1 MLLITV
7 NGFYT
12 NLVAELE
19 DVPSR
24 AGAKVHRRLD
34 LAERLE
40 RLTLVDSCA
49 HAAAREA
56 YWQSVVEEKSLEQI
70 LRLHQLQA
78 ARKTF
83 TDIRSDVSYIGH
95 EAYVTAE
102 TEAYTQV
109 TRMASDTTVQFCRGL
124 LSTEIGL
131 YTPPL
136 TEGC

>member
-1 MLLITV
+1 MLPITV

-24 AGAKVHRRLD
+24 AGAEVHRRLD

-56 YWQSVVEEKSLEQI
+56 YWQSVVAEKFLEQI
-70 LRLHQLQA
+70 LQLHQLQA
-78 ARKTF
+78 ARSTF

-95 EAYVTAE
+95 AL
-102 TEAYTQV
+102 QV
-109 TRMASDTTVQFCRGL
+109 KPNRTMKIFKMSWKNMRRKYMVWVGRTCGQTF
-124 LSTEIGL
+124 
-131 YTPPL
+131 
-136 TEGC
+136 

>member
-1 MLLITV
+1 MLPTTV

-12 NLVAELE
+12 NLVAELK

-24 AGAKVHRRLD
+24 AGAEVHRRLD

-40 RLTLVDSCA
+40 RLTLVDSRA

-56 YWQSVVEEKSLEQI
+56 YWQSVVAEKFLEQI
-70 LRLHQLQA
+70 LQLHQLQA
-78 ARKTF
+78 IRSTF
-83 TDIRSDVSYIGH
+83 TDIRNDVSYIGH

>member
-1 MLLITV
+1 MLPATV
-7 NGFYT
+7 NRLYSF
-12 NLVAELE
+12 LVIELKDALLRAEAE
-19 DVPSR
+19 
-24 AGAKVHRRLD
+24 AHRRLD
-34 LAERLE
+34 LVERLK
-40 RLTLVDSCA
+40 RQTLVDS
-49 HAAAREA
+49 HALADAREA

-109 TRMASDTTVQFCRGL
+109 IRMASDTTVQFCRGL

>member
-24 AGAKVHRRLD
+24 AGAEVHRRLD

-40 RLTLVDSCA
+40 RLTLVDSRA
-49 HAAAREA
+49 LAAAREA
-56 YWQSVVEEKSLEQI
+56 YWQSVVAEKFLEQI
-70 LRLHQLQA
+70 LQLHQLQA
-78 ARKTF
+78 IRSTF

>member
-1 MLLITV
+1 MLPITV

-24 AGAKVHRRLD
+24 AGAEVHRRLD

-40 RLTLVDSCA
+40 RPTLADPRA
-49 HAAAREA
+49 IAAAREA